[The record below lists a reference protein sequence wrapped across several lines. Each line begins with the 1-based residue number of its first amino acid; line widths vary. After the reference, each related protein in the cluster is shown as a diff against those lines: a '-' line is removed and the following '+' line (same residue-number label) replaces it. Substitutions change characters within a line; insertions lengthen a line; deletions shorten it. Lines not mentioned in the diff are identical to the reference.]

1 MHTEQEKQKVEK
13 AILKARSFG
22 HAKIVRHYR
31 GFIVMAQNE
40 RDYKA
45 KAMAIDR
52 GDRNGFYTVER
63 MVLQSNQ

>member
-1 MHTEQEKQKVEK
+1 MYTEQEKQKIEK

-22 HAKIVRHYR
+22 RAKIVRHYR

-45 KAMAIDR
+45 KTKAIDR
-52 GDRNGFYTVER
+52 GDRNGFYTTNS
-63 MVLQSNQ
+63 LISGND

>member
-1 MHTEQEKQKVEK
+1 MYIEQEIEK

-40 RDYKA
+40 MDYKA
-45 KAMAIDR
+45 KTKAIDR
-52 GDRNGFYTVER
+52 GNRNGFYAIER
-63 MVLQSNQ
+63 MMLQNNQ

>member
-1 MHTEQEKQKVEK
+1 MYTKQEQQEIEK

-45 KAMAIDR
+45 KTNTINR

-63 MVLQSNQ
+63 MMLQDK